1 MARPRPSDPPAPAPT
16 WPCLR
21 GHGPQECRLS
31 VSVVPNA
38 SRTEAVGLHDGALR
52 LRLAAPPVDGKA
64 NDALVAW
71 VAAQLDLPRRAVQLA
86 RGPASRQKQLE
97 IGAPEAVVAAWLRT
111 ALAAAEDGPGG
122 GLKGPGPRGR

>member
-1 MARPRPSDPPAPAPT
+1 M
-16 WPCLR
+16 
-21 GHGPQECRLS
+21 
-31 VSVVPNA
+31 SVVPNA

-71 VAAQLDLPRRAVQLA
+71 VAAQLELPRRAVQLA

>member
-1 MARPRPSDPPAPAPT
+1 MARPRPSDPPAQALT

-21 GHGPQECRLS
+21 GHGPHECRLS

-71 VAAQLDLPRRAVQLA
+71 VAAQLGLPRRAVQLA

-97 IGAPEAVVAAWLRT
+97 IDAPEAVVAAWLQT

-122 GLKGPGPRGR
+122 GLKGPGLRGR